1 MLEFFDHQLIQ
12 RNADDQG
19 GNPDSKKQKK
29 DVFFEFCSE
38 LIFDIVEREI
48 GDEDP
53 GDFLSGV
60 MAGKTFFPII
70 NGVNVSEDFFPLERG
85 VNHGLVEGLCGSM
98 VADLAGRIADIDDSP
113 HILIIDG
120 SDNPAGSIENEDI
133 LHVRILTHR
142 FKDILHL
149 ILVFG

>member
-1 MLEFFDHQLIQ
+1 MLELFDHQLIQ

-29 DVFFEFCSE
+29 DVFFEFCPE
-38 LIFDIVEREI
+38 LILDIVEREI

-53 GDFLSGV
+53 GDLLSGV
-60 MAGKTFFPII
+60 MAGKTFFPVI
-70 NGVNVSEDFFPLERG
+70 NGVNVSEDSFPLGRG
-85 VNHGLVEGLCGSM
+85 VNHGLVKGLGGSM
-98 VADLAGRIADIDDSP
+98 VANLAGRITDIDDSP
-113 HILIIDG
+113 HILIVDG